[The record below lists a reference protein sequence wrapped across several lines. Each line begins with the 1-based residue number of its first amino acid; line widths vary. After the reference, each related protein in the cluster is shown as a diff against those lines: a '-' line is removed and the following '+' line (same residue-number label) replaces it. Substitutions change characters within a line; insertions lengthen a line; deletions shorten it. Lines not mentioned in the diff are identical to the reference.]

1 MPIIANIN
9 TMNNAPNRFMKIAN
23 NNVQYVQ
30 FLNTVFQNGIDTG
43 GSDHFMSSFSD
54 IDDIAN
60 KYVNGMPVP
69 AVIGKIQQSPNVYKW
84 LLAVMCAFIYGY
96 DDQNALCV
104 ETVPFEQVTP
114 TGNVVPVPNSS
125 FLNIWKHKFDVAGGN
140 DNDDPS
146 LPNPTDNLH
155 GVNLITFRR
164 GHAYPD
170 VLGCFS
176 QKYFVIPLKEYNLT
190 TFNPTRWKV
199 RYNELC
205 STAPTSLAGIN
216 SQLNIRQKV
225 LLKLSANAIG
235 AMVGV
240 SQPLQLV
247 QAIINYCISTDGIV
261 LDGLAVPSIGKVC
274 GIDFYKIQDT
284 IDLDYLLSDRLFLG
298 VENGNYHALYP
309 MTDNLINGLA
319 SGICSVQNM
328 QLHVAPDAVNPSTIS
343 SADITFDYS
352 SEFVFVP
359 NPLSGLKAVFK
370 IPYAVPQKKEYPLS
384 RIRCITGMHTLCMYP
399 NMPVNYEDRCTQYTY
414 LSCDESI
421 IMRQPLPGIEDV
433 NLETGVFMGMLDNT
447 GVKKVIIDRRND
459 APKNTVINNMTC
471 NIYTKT
477 AVKPEHFIEVCDQL
491 ASSCGYLLNMQLSNG
506 ENLPALLT
514 AGIPVQKITFNAPQ
528 ANPVG
533 DMYAYVDFGSSSS
546 CMKFKFGTTGN
557 LSNTI
562 VNNQCTLRMLL
573 LDYAEADFTMLYR
586 FILNHPGKNTFVNF
600 PSVSSVY
607 NSTLGAA
614 GDYYIYHTSFMP
626 IVQTLS
632 DYATANIDTNVS
644 NKTKLAVPAGAT
656 EVSPNIIINNL
667 CYIIACN
674 AAAKGCTTAYIVPS
688 IPSKEYLSSLS
699 SIWDSAIA
707 NMLTVFPNLQ
717 MKNVLHTNDYRYLYE
732 SVAISNGIVGIAPNT
747 LQVNIDIGDG
757 TTDMAAIIVNSL
769 GIRNICGYSS
779 IEYAGKNLIKTVIKD
794 IMNNAPRET
803 AEAVFKGRM
812 GYGSSAFS
820 PLTGYTPAQRDL
832 QADKLI
838 NDFFDNATLRK
849 TPRKTWENRVLDLL
863 AYSNMDSGID
873 QKIAANFVTR
883 YLVMMPVIKDFIKT
897 SIKIAGNH
905 FIPGVTSVRIHFYG
919 GSAKGIDLLNVIDNR
934 TVNTRKLIE
943 SYFQKEIQPN
953 TTVIVPSGNAK
964 HTLLDGL
971 NALNITQLGH
981 NQFQLAVGGVA
992 APSTAAIAAG
1002 GVIPWEVVNPSNTT
1016 IFGENNNPHHEATEF
1031 KFISSSDAGGP
1042 VNAQMLNEAQLK
1054 NIQSYYTNSAQS
1066 IEEQSIEDLKEYF
1079 DKEIYGKLMNNQDK
1093 IQDVIEMVIIDFM
1106 DKASTNMQQEARN
1119 EILHGVAN
1127 NSFYRA
1133 TNASIYP
1140 EMMKNAIFMFAVSE
1154 LFSKFHRKLRTDHAI
1169 QLLGDIPGYEF
1180 GG

>member
-9 TMNNAPNRFMKIAN
+9 TMGTAPDRFMKIAN

-54 IDDIAN
+54 IDNIAN
-60 KYVNGMPVP
+60 MYANGMPVP
-69 AVIGKIQQSPNVYKW
+69 TVIGKIQQSPNVYRW

-96 DDQNALCV
+96 DDQNALGV
-104 ETVPFEQVTP
+104 ENVPFEQVQP
-114 TGNVVPVPNSS
+114 TGAVVPIPNRS
-125 FLNIWKHKFDVAGGN
+125 FLNIWKHKFDVPGGN
-140 DNDDPS
+140 DNDDPA
-146 LPNPTDNLH
+146 LPNQADNQH
-155 GVNLITFRR
+155 GVNLITFRT
-164 GHAYPD
+164 GHDYPD

-176 QKYFVIPLKEYNLT
+176 RRYFVIPLKEHNLT
-190 TFNPTRWKV
+190 TYNPTKWKV
-199 RYNELC
+199 KYNDLC
-205 STAPTSLAGIN
+205 STAPTSLAEIN

-247 QAIINYCISTDGIV
+247 QAVINHCISTDGIV
-261 LDGLAVPSIGKVC
+261 LNGLAVPSIGKVC

-298 VENGNYHALYP
+298 VENGSYHALYP
-309 MTDNLINGLA
+309 MTDNLISGLV
-319 SGICSVQNM
+319 SGICSVQDM
-328 QLHVAPDAVNPSTIS
+328 QLHVVPDAANPSTIS
-343 SADITFDYS
+343 SADITFNYS

-359 NPLSGLKAVFK
+359 NPLSGLTTVFK

-399 NMPVNYEDRCTQYTY
+399 NLPVNYEDRCTQYTY
-414 LSCDESI
+414 LSCDESV
-421 IMRQPLPGIEDV
+421 IMRQPLPGIDSV
-433 NLETGVFMGMLDNT
+433 NLETGVFMGVIDNT
-447 GVKKVIIDRRND
+447 GVRKVIIDRKSD

-471 NIYTKT
+471 NIYTKA

-491 ASSCGYLLNMQLSNG
+491 ASSCGYLLNMQLNNG
-506 ENLPALLT
+506 QNIPALLT
-514 AGIPVQKITFNAPQ
+514 DGIPVQITFNAPQ
-528 ANPVG
+528 ANTIE

-546 CMKFKFGTTGN
+546 CMKFKFGTSGN
-557 LSNTI
+557 LSSTI
-562 VNNQCTLRMLL
+562 VNDQCTLRMLL

-586 FILNHPGKNTFVNF
+586 FILNHPAENTFVNF

-607 NSTLGAA
+607 NSTLGAE

-632 DYATANIDTNVS
+632 DYATANVDTNVS
-644 NKTKLAVPAGAT
+644 NKTQLAVPAGAA

-674 AAAKGCTTAYIVPS
+674 AVAKGCTTAYIVPS
-688 IPSKEYLSSLS
+688 IPSKEYLGSLS
-699 SIWDSAIA
+699 SIWDSAIV
-707 NMLTVFPNLQ
+707 NMQNVFPSLQ
-717 MKNVLHTNDYRYLYE
+717 MKNVLHTKDYRYLYE

-757 TTDMAAIIVNSL
+757 TTDMAAIIVNSMS
-769 GIRNICGYSS
+769 IRNICGYSS

-794 IMNNAPRET
+794 IMNNAAKST

-820 PLTGYTPAQRDL
+820 PLSGHTAVERDTKATDL
-832 QADKLI
+832 L
-838 NDFFDNATLRK
+838 NDFFDNETLRK
-849 TPRKTWENRVLDLL
+849 KPRKTWENRVLDLL
-863 AYSNMDSGID
+863 AASNMDAGID
-873 QKIAANFVTR
+873 QKIAANFTTR

-897 SIKIAGNH
+897 SIKIAGEH
-905 FIPGVTSVRIHFYG
+905 FVPGVTSIRIHFYG
-919 GSAKGIDLLNVIDNR
+919 GSAKGIDLLDVIDGR
-934 TVNTRKLIE
+934 YVNTRKLIE
-943 SYFQKEIQPN
+943 TYFQKELQPN
-953 TTVIVPSGNAK
+953 TTVDVPQGNAK

-971 NALNITQLGH
+971 NALDITPLGN
-981 NQFQLAVGGVA
+981 NQFQLAVSGA
-992 APSTAAIAAG
+992 SAPSSAAMAASNSI
-1002 GVIPWEVVNPSNTT
+1002 IPWELVNPNDATA
-1016 IFGENNNPHHEATEF
+1016 FGEKGNPHQEAAEF
-1031 KFISSSDAGGP
+1031 RFVSIADAGDP
-1042 VNAQMLNEAQLK
+1042 VKAKLLNQAQLK
-1054 NIQSYYTNSAQS
+1054 NIQSYYADP
-1066 IEEQSIEDLKEYF
+1066 EQCTEDLRRYF
-1079 DKEIYGKLMNNQDK
+1079 DEEIYGKLMNNQDA
-1093 IQDVIEMVIIDFM
+1093 IQDVIEMVVIGFM
-1106 DKASTNMQQEARN
+1106 DKASPALQQAARN

-1140 EMMKNAIFMFAVSE
+1140 EMMKNAVFMFAVSE
-1154 LFSKFHRKLRTDHAI
+1154 LFSQFHRKLRTDHTI
-1169 QLLGDIPGYEF
+1169 QNLDDIPGYEF